1 MIIHEMEQRTPEWYL
16 VRFGKITGSDFF
28 KFMGAG
34 KMAEDKIF
42 EKVAERITGQSAVEA
57 FVSVDTER
65 GKTLEDMAIFLY
77 EVTTNNIVR
86 QVGFVER
93 DDLSGCS
100 PDGLVGDDGM
110 IEVKCPRPAGHI
122 KTVIKSYIK
131 PEYMIQIQY
140 NLFICER
147 KWCDFVS
154 YCQAFGDPH
163 VIRVYR
169 DEELITKIK
178 QALDKAE
185 SQIRLITAQMGAL
198 DETNHH

>member
-1 MIIHEMEQRTPEWYL
+1 MIIHEFEQRTPEWYAI
-16 VRFGKITGSDFF
+16 RFGKITGSDFF
-28 KFMGAG
+28 KFMGTS
-34 KMAEDKIF
+34 KTAEDKIF
-42 EKVAERITGQSAVEA
+42 EKAAEQITKQPAVEG

-65 GKTLEDMAIFLY
+65 GKTLEDTAIFLY
-77 EVTTNNIVR
+77 EVKTGNVVR

-122 KTVIKSYIK
+122 KTVIKGYIK
-131 PEYMIQIQY
+131 PEYMTQIQY

-147 KWCDFVS
+147 QWCDFVS

-169 DEELITKIK
+169 DEDYIDKIK
-178 QALDKAE
+178 QALEKAE
-185 SQIRLITAQMGAL
+185 FQIKAIIEQMG
-198 DETNHH
+198 DIK